1 MAPTATR
8 TLSYSRVDLLAHRI
22 ARYTTE
28 NVVIALAKDSRV
40 TLLLREII
48 FSSDD
53 IIYNI
58 TNIIM
63 AFIHP
68 LQAGFFGH
76 MARTMGSISNV
87 PVPYSTS
94 KKGKVHK
101 SAHTNSPFYVGKN
114 NIINNNKKNG
124 SNK

>member
-8 TLSYSRVDLLAHRI
+8 ALSYSMLDRRAHRI

-28 NVVIALAKDSRV
+28 NVVIALATDSIV
-40 TLLLREII
+40 TFALREIM
-48 FSSDD
+48 FSRDG

-58 TNIIM
+58 INIIM

-87 PVPYSTS
+87 PYSTS

-114 NIINNNKKNG
+114 NINNNNNKKNG
-124 SNK
+124 SHK

>member
-8 TLSYSRVDLLAHRI
+8 ALSYSIVDLRAQRI

-28 NVVIALAKDSRV
+28 NVVIALAKDSMV
-40 TLLLREII
+40 ILALREII
-48 FSSDD
+48 VSRAV

-58 TNIIM
+58 INIIM

-87 PVPYSTS
+87 PYSTS

-101 SAHTNSPFYVGKN
+101 SSHTNSPFYVGKN
-114 NIINNNKKNG
+114 NINNNNKKNG